1 MQNGRSFMSPRITKL
16 IRPVTLAA
24 AAVFFHIGVA
34 SAGGSAGD
42 VQQQMKELLT
52 GTATA
57 HFASQSAPRDSDTA
71 PTRTVDSQEFVKQLL
86 LGRSSRAES
95 GKRSDVAGDSAKT
108 QARELPVAYRDSQA
122 AVRHV
127 LLGQS
132 HASDAS

>member
-1 MQNGRSFMSPRITKL
+1 MSPRIAKL
-16 IRPVTLAA
+16 IRPLALAA
-24 AAVFFHIGVA
+24 AAVFFHISVA
-34 SAGGSAGD
+34 SAGDSTGD

-57 HFASQSAPRDSDTA
+57 HFDSQSAPRDSDTVS
-71 PTRTVDSQEFVKQLL
+71 TRIVDSQEFVKQLL
-86 LGRSSRAES
+86 LGRSSGAES
-95 GKRSDVAGDSAKT
+95 GKRSEVAGDSAKT
-108 QARELPVAYRDSQA
+108 QARERPVAYRDSQV